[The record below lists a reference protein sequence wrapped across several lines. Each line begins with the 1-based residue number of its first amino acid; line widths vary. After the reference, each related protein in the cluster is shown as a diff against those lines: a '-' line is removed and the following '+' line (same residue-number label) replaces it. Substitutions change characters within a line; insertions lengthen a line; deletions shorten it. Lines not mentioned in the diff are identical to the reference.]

1 MSFYGGFYSYTS
13 VADKQRKAQK
23 YIQKMEKS
31 GIVLHPIEEN
41 SKPGST
47 WWGKA
52 WNQNMTRYADLENRV
67 SRGHSYVRNG
77 FVLDMTIEKGVV
89 KALVAGS
96 SSTPY
101 SVKVLF
107 DVLTESELCKVNEI
121 CGQRIDSLEDLIF
134 GRFPKDL
141 GESFL
146 DLLFPSP
153 SAIHFSCSCPDS
165 AYMCKHIAAVIY
177 GIGVRLDEDPLL
189 LFSLRGIDSA
199 TLIRSSLESRTK
211 TLLANASKPSD
222 RILDQ
227 SEVSK
232 LFGL

>member
-1 MSFYGGFYSYTS
+1 
-13 VADKQRKAQK
+13 
-23 YIQKMEKS
+23 
-31 GIVLHPIEEN
+31 
-41 SKPGST
+41 
-47 WWGKA
+47 
-52 WNQNMTRYADLENRV
+52 MTRYADLENRV

-189 LFSLRGIDSA
+189 LFSPRGIDSA